1 MKLELSIVIK
11 MLVMLTQIDAFG
23 ISWTI
28 KGESM
33 LFFLSII
40 KKQMTGGRRGRTG
53 QCVTGRQTKAVTQR
67 RGQESA
73 SEWERERKKPQ
84 WNLLKVKMRRRQL
97 KARVCVVPGGVNI
110 CGICCEICCFNFHTC
125 SNNLTCC
132 PAGSCL
138 CLLLSTT
145 EDHCSP
151 PLLSSSH
158 NSFSCAVM
166 KWGVCVCVCVRMHVY
181 DCSVYYWSSAANAL
195 SGVYCDVLYSCDSR
209 LHPWWTVAALQVPTF

>member
-1 MKLELSIVIK
+1 MV
-11 MLVMLTQIDAFG
+11 
-23 ISWTI
+23 
-28 KGESM
+28 GEDGQVSVW
-33 LFFLSII
+33 
-40 KKQMTGGRRGRTG
+40 QVVRQRQWHRGEG
-53 QCVTGRQTKAVTQR
+53 KSQLQN
-67 RGQESA
+67 
-73 SEWERERKKPQ
+73 EREREKKPQ

-166 KWGVCVCVCVRMHVY
+166 KWGVCVCVCPYACVRLQCLLLKQ
-181 DCSVYYWSSAANAL
+181 CS
-195 SGVYCDVLYSCDSR
+195 
-209 LHPWWTVAALQVPTF
+209 